1 MNGYKKTLIDAMGVK
16 ENETVLILTDEDRI
30 EIGKKFHK
38 EAMEIARE
46 SYLLVMKKRR
56 VSGTELPKEVAE
68 MMKIV
73 DVVLAPTSVSMT
85 HTKAKLEAIKTGT
98 RIASMPGITED
109 MLEHGAI
116 NADFDEV
123 IYLTQKV
130 AELLTKSSTATIIKD
145 THKLVMDIRDRKGI
159 KSPGVYRNK
168 GEAGNLPS
176 GEAFIAPI
184 EDGTNGTMI
193 IDGSMVG
200 IGLLKDPL
208 EITIKNGKITELK
221 GDKENK
227 LSILFESEEN
237 HTIAELGIGTNKAA
251 RLIGIILEDEK
262 IFGTVHIAFGT
273 NISFGGKTKA
283 SCHLDGIIL
292 KPTLYLDDMLI
303 IENGEFKI

>member
-1 MNGYKKTLIDAMGVK
+1 MSGYKKALIDAMGVK
-16 ENETVLILTDEDRI
+16 KDETVLILTDEDRI
-30 EIGKKFHK
+30 EIGKKFHE
-38 EAMEIARE
+38 EAMKIAKE
-46 SYLLVMKKRR
+46 SYLLVMKRRR

-73 DVVLAPTSVSMT
+73 DVVIAPTSVSMT
-85 HTKAKLEAIKTGT
+85 HTKAKLDAVKAGT
-98 RIASMPGITED
+98 RVASMPGITED
-109 MLEHGAI
+109 MLENGAM

-123 IYLTQKV
+123 IALTQKV
-130 AELLTKSSTATIIKD
+130 TDLLTKSNTATIIKD
-145 THKLVMDIRDRKGI
+145 SHKLVMDIRDRKGI
-159 KSPGVYRNK
+159 PSPGVYRNK

-200 IGLLKDPL
+200 MGLLKTPL
-208 EITIKNGKITELK
+208 EVTIKDGKITELK
-221 GDKENK
+221 GDNENK

-251 RLIGIILEDEK
+251 RLIGVILEDEK

-273 NISFGGKTKA
+273 NVSFGGKTKA
-283 SCHLDGIIL
+283 TCHLDGIIL
-292 KPTLYLDDMLI
+292 KPTLYLDDVLV
-303 IENGEFKI
+303 IENGEFKL